1 MSVSEA
7 MQAGMAQ
14 TNLLFGSAVVRE
26 RKIDALN
33 DIYTVDATILP
44 PGADL
49 IQGRDPIKRFWQQ
62 AIGGLG
68 LKDAKLTSLNVQAA
82 GDGAVEVGRAEL
94 TLSDGQT
101 LAGKYVV
108 HWKQED
114 GRWKWHTDIWNMN
127 Q

>member
-14 TNLLFGSAVVRE
+14 TNLLFGSAAVRE

-62 AIGGLG
+62 AIEGLG

>member
-62 AIGGLG
+62 AIEGLG
-68 LKDAKLTSLNVQAA
+68 LKDAKLTSLNVQVA
-82 GDGAVEVGRAEL
+82 GDGAVEGGRAEL

-114 GRWKWHTDIWNMN
+114 GRWKWHTYIWNMN

>member
-1 MSVSEA
+1 MSVPES
-7 MQAGMAQ
+7 MQAGIER
-14 TNLLFGSAVVRE
+14 TNLLFGAEAIRE
-26 RKIDALN
+26 GKIDAFD

-44 PGADL
+44 PGAEL
-49 IQGRDPIKRFWQQ
+49 IQGRDSIKRFWQQ
-62 AIGGLG
+62 AIEGLG
-68 LKDAKLTSLNVQAA
+68 LQDAKLTSLDVQAA
-82 GDGAVEVGRAEL
+82 GEGAVEVGRAEL
-94 TLSDGQT
+94 TLGDGQR

>member
-14 TNLLFGSAVVRE
+14 TNLLFGSAAVRE

-62 AIGGLG
+62 AIEGLG
-68 LKDAKLTSLNVQAA
+68 LKDAKLTSLDVQAA

>member
-62 AIGGLG
+62 AIEGLG